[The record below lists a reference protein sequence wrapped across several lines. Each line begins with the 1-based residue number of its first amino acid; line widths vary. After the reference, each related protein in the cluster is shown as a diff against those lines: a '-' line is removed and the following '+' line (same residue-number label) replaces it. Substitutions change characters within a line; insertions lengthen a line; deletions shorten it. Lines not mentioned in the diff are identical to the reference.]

1 MLTLSS
7 LTLAAYGLLA
17 LGLTA
22 ASLRQEAPGW
32 IALITSA
39 MLALAA
45 GVLQPLGALAAASS
59 PG

>member
-1 MLTLSS
+1 MFTLPS

-17 LGLTA
+17 LGLLA

-39 MLALAA
+39 AI
-45 GVLQPLGALAAASS
+45 
-59 PG
+59 